1 MSSVLNNCIN
11 NAKSDGSERTLNA
24 DVCIRV
30 VHNLYNKSIDLHLN
44 YDTNIQQIITLN
56 EEQTIFLIG
65 ELLKEKESF

>member
-11 NAKSDGSERTLNA
+11 NAKSDGSERILNT

-30 VHNLYNKSIDLHLN
+30 VHNFYDKSIDLHLN
-44 YDTNIQQIITLN
+44 YDSNLQQIITLN

-65 ELLKEKESF
+65 ELLKEKES